1 MRTLKGGNRA
11 CRSNNC
17 GFIGHRV
24 TRGSESWGCQRRGTI
39 PARAFSGAGGRS
51 PRAFPPRCP
60 PRKLLKSTIRHA
72 LWVLCWKEP
81 CPGLGYPLL
90 PEEQVNIAK
99 RAETFQQPKGSG
111 LKSFQRKKEEGRRGL
126 SQERLGIRL
135 PGLHPCPF
143 PGPGGSGRN
152 SAICDLCRVP
162 GVREQGSPAHRVGSA
177 V

>member
-39 PARAFSGAGGRS
+39 PARASSRAGGPS

-60 PRKLLKSTIRHA
+60 PRKVLKSTIRHA

-81 CPGLGYPLL
+81 CPGRGYPLL

-99 RAETFQQPKGSG
+99 GQKPSSSPRGVASSPFNAR
-111 LKSFQRKKEEGRRGL
+111 RKKDA
-126 SQERLGIRL
+126 
-135 PGLHPCPF
+135 
-143 PGPGGSGRN
+143 GGSVRKDWASDYLGFIPAPSLGQEGQVSVP
-152 SAICDLCRVP
+152 SA
-162 GVREQGSPAHRVGSA
+162 GSLG
-177 V
+177 